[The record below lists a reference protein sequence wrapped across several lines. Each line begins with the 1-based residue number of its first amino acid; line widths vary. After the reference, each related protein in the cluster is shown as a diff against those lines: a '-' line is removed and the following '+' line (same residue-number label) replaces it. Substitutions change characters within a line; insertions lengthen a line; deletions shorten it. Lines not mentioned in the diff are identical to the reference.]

1 MNDIEK
7 IIQIF
12 ESGQYKLA
20 LELANGI
27 KLNHLELMQM
37 IYDKNNAEVTDEFSD
52 IYERHSSI
60 FGDFE
65 IVAPHEVRFEGNSYL
80 CCYKIHSL
88 ISGDYLGSIGYNTL
102 QECFKT
108 ILYKIE
114 LLY

>member
-1 MNDIEK
+1 MKDVEK

-27 KLNHLELMQM
+27 KLNHLDLLQM
-37 IYDKNNAEVTDEFSD
+37 IYDKNSAEVTDKYSD

-65 IVAPHEVRFEGNSYL
+65 IVAPHEVRFEDNSYL
-80 CCYKIHSL
+80 CCRIIHDP
-88 ISGDYLGSIGYNTL
+88 ITGDYLESIGYNTL

-114 LLY
+114 VLY

>member
-27 KLNHLELMQM
+27 KLNHLDLLQL
-37 IYDKNNAEVTDEFSD
+37 IYDKNLKEVTDEWSD
-52 IYERHSSI
+52 IYGAYSSE

-65 IVAPHEVRFEGNSYL
+65 IVDL
-80 CCYKIHSL
+80 CDEEYDIIEFCFCRQVNDSNLETIMYK
-88 ISGDYLGSIGYNTL
+88 TL
-102 QECFKT
+102 QQCFKT
-108 ILYKIE
+108 LLYKIE
-114 LLY
+114 VLY